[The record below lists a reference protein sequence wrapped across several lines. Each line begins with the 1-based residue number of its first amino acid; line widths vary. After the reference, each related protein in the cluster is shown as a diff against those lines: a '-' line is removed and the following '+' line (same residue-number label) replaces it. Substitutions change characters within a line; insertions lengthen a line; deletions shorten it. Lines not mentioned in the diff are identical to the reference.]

1 MNIEKVAQML
11 SKLSK
16 KEVKIEFSYNVGS
29 TKNFNVIID
38 KEIMF
43 DVIDIG
49 EDNLTPT
56 FLTPD
61 ELVSFSNYFYPET
74 FNILKSTYSELH
86 KFISSKDIQIPYE
99 NKDKIEDFIE
109 EIYYDRPFNYYSIIG
124 RDSFNDL
131 ERPEINISVDFL
143 IDEEKVDLVFYLTM
157 VDDKTHT
164 IKYSEKDILFST
176 LVDFYSNKS

>member
-49 EDNLTPT
+49 EDN
-56 FLTPD
+56 
-61 ELVSFSNYFYPET
+61 
-74 FNILKSTYSELH
+74 
-86 KFISSKDIQIPYE
+86 
-99 NKDKIEDFIE
+99 
-109 EIYYDRPFNYYSIIG
+109 
-124 RDSFNDL
+124 
-131 ERPEINISVDFL
+131 
-143 IDEEKVDLVFYLTM
+143 
-157 VDDKTHT
+157 
-164 IKYSEKDILFST
+164 
-176 LVDFYSNKS
+176 